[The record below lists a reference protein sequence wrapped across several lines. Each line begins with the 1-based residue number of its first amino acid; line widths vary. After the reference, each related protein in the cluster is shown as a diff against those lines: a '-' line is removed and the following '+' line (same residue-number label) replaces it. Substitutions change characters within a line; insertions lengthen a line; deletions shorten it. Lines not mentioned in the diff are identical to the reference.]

1 MGFDI
6 RIPIGS
12 MFAIFGVILTGYG
25 LISDSGLYQRSLGLN
40 VNLIWGLTLLVFGAL
55 MLGLARLKRRKQDTP
70 RADDSRAAAGPP
82 SQRTALS

>member
-25 LISDSGLYQRSLGLN
+25 LVSDSEMYQRSLGLN
-40 VNLIWGLTLLVFGAL
+40 VNLIWGLTMLIFGLL
-55 MLGLARLKRRKQDTP
+55 MLGLARLKRRKQVTP
-70 RADDSRAAAGPP
+70 RTDGAGAHAGPP
-82 SQRTALS
+82 SERTALT